1 MQGYKPGATSAPSQ
15 LASNFLLTLALLA
28 FSASQTDMSTRASV
42 DTDPIN
48 SEKDIVELS
57 PAERARLLRKL
68 DWHLLPLVSLLY
80 LLSFL

>member
-1 MQGYKPGATSAPSQ
+1 MPLSA
-15 LASNFLLTLALLA
+15 
-28 FSASQTDMSTRASV
+28 RESV
-42 DTDPIN
+42 ETDPVN
-48 SEKDIVELS
+48 NEKDTVELS

>member
-1 MQGYKPGATSAPSQ
+1 MNIPP
-15 LASNFLLTLALLA
+15 L
-28 FSASQTDMSTRASV
+28 STRASV
-42 DTDPIN
+42 DTKPVN
-48 SEKDIVELS
+48 NEKDVVAVDGASDVVELS